1 MVLLTGSY
9 YNEALSSIMDK
20 VNDRVHTFLSMKND
34 SGEHHKNSDYDAV
47 QVAIL
52 KMKFILTSIE
62 LVSHEYQN

>member
-1 MVLLTGSY
+1 MVLLTGSD

-34 SGEHHKNSDYDAV
+34 FGEHHKNSDYDAV

-62 LVSHEYQN
+62 LVSNEYQN